1 MYKFEDQIASSESLS
16 DQVEQKV
23 EAKFMRAWEERE
35 IERQKAFSEGQE
47 NGKNE
52 LLKSQ
57 VKKKLKK
64 NYSKEEIADML
75 EEDVSTIEDVMSEL

>member
-1 MYKFEDQIASSESLS
+1 
-16 DQVEQKV
+16 
-23 EAKFMRAWEERE
+23 MRAWEERE

-47 NGKNE
+47 KGKNE

-57 VKKKLKK
+57 VKKKLEK

-75 EEDVSTIEDVMSEL
+75 EEDIATIEVIMSELQENEITDIKTAE

>member
-1 MYKFEDQIASSESLS
+1 
-16 DQVEQKV
+16 
-23 EAKFMRAWEERE
+23 MRAWEERE

-52 LLKSQ
+52 LLKSL
-57 VKKKLKK
+57 VKKKLEK

-75 EEDVSTIEDVMSEL
+75 EEDISVIEKAINELGEKIH

>member
-1 MYKFEDQIASSESLS
+1 
-16 DQVEQKV
+16 
-23 EAKFMRAWEERE
+23 MRAWEERE

-52 LLKSQ
+52 LLKSL
-57 VKKKLKK
+57 VKKKLEK

-75 EEDVSTIEDVMSEL
+75 EEDVAVIGKIIDELRMESH

>member
-1 MYKFEDQIASSESLS
+1 
-16 DQVEQKV
+16 
-23 EAKFMRAWEERE
+23 MRAWEERE

-52 LLKSQ
+52 LLKNL
-57 VKKKLKK
+57 VKKKLEK

-75 EEDVSTIEDVMSEL
+75 EEDIATIEAIINELQEKEITSMKPTE